1 MPYAKD
7 HKVNTRARI
16 VEAARRLFN
25 THGYDRVTLDMVMAE
40 AGLTRGGFYAHF
52 RSKEALF
59 AEAVDSFLMGRG
71 LEWRNA
77 AGIDPTRGER
87 IMAERMIDAY
97 LSQAHLTDLAGQCP
111 MIALSSD
118 VARAS
123 VEVRESY
130 QKLLAAM
137 IWLFEVNTGAAGP
150 QAREKAMAI
159 SALCVGGMI
168 LARTLP
174 ESSLADE
181 VRQAAHAM
189 AHAFCSMADAPA
201 AAASPAVW
209 A

>member
-7 HKVNTRARI
+7 HKLNTRSRI

-52 RSKEALF
+52 PSKEALF

-71 LEWRNA
+71 LQWRNE

-97 LSQAHLTDLAGQCP
+97 LSDAHLTDLAGQCP

-123 VEVRESY
+123 GEVRDSY

-137 IWLFEVNTGAAGP
+137 IWLFEVNSDDQG
-150 QAREKAMAI
+150 QRAREKAMAI
-159 SALCVGGMI
+159 AALCVGGMI

-174 ESSLADE
+174 ESGLADE
-181 VRQAAHAM
+181 VRHAAHAM
-189 AHAFCSMADAPA
+189 ARAFCAPPETRSA
-201 AAASPAVW
+201 AVG
-209 A
+209 

>member
-7 HKVNTRARI
+7 HKLNTRSRI

-25 THGYDRVTLDMVMAE
+25 MHGYDRVTLDMVMAE

-52 RSKEALF
+52 SSKEALF

-71 LEWRNA
+71 LQWRNE

-97 LSQAHLTDLAGQCP
+97 LSDAHLTDLAGQCP

-118 VARAS
+118 VARGSGA
-123 VEVRESY
+123 VRDSY

-137 IWLFEVNTGAAGP
+137 IWLFEVNSDEQG
-150 QAREKAMAI
+150 QRAREKALAI

-174 ESSLADE
+174 ECELATEIRSAALQTATAMTSS
-181 VRQAAHAM
+181 
-189 AHAFCSMADAPA
+189 S
-201 AAASPAVW
+201 
-209 A
+209 